1 MSLLFLY
8 FWLCWVFVAALE
20 LSLAVA
26 SGSYSLI
33 AVRRLLVAEHGL
45 YSLWVSVFAV
55 VAHRALEHGLSGRG
69 SQA

>member
-1 MSLLFLY
+1 M
-8 FWLCWVFVAALE
+8 AALE

-45 YSLWVSVFAV
+45 YSLWVSAFAA
-55 VAHRALEHGLSGRG
+55 VARRALEHGLSGHG

>member
-1 MSLLFLY
+1 M
-8 FWLCWVFVAALE
+8 VALE
-20 LSLAVA
+20 ISLAVA
-26 SGSYSLI
+26 SGNYSRI

-55 VAHRALEHGLSGRG
+55 VARRALEHGLSSRG